1 MFGLFRRD
9 PAKKLEAEYRRLL
22 EEAREL
28 QRNGDI
34 KGLAITTGRA
44 AEVARQIE
52 ELEESS
58 G

>member
-9 PAKKLEAEYRRLL
+9 PTKKLESEYRRLL

-34 KGLAITTGRA
+34 KGLAIATGRA
-44 AEVARQIE
+44 EEVARQIE
-52 ELEESS
+52 ELKESR